1 MTIALVLKYCNLNIR
16 KHVRTTFVTCLSSG
30 CLVTYNSLWYKAIE
44 NPPPPS
50 FPRCYFT
57 MNELK
62 LLFLSF
68 ALTTC
73 SASLSEPWNEEEVE
87 WVRTSI
93 DYVRGSIWPKPQ
105 SYNAS
110 GKVYTL
116 TPSEFSFDS
125 TGETSD
131 VLKEAFTRYSDLVFP
146 DPSEKPKAGLP
157 QITRL
162 SVKVEEKYAPLSLD
176 SDESCK

>member
-1 MTIALVLKYCNLNIR
+1 MFITRLSCDLVCDVKQ
-16 KHVRTTFVTCLSSG
+16 LST
-30 CLVTYNSLWYKAIE
+30 L
-44 NPPPPS
+44 PPELSPS
-50 FPRCYFT
+50 HFK

-62 LLFLSF
+62 LLFLAFS
-68 ALTTC
+68 LTIC
-73 SASLSEPWNEEEVE
+73 SASLSEPWNEGEVE

-146 DPSEKPKAGLP
+146 DLNEKPKAGLP

-162 SVKVEEKYAPLSLD
+162 SVKVEGKYAPLSLD

>member
-1 MTIALVLKYCNLNIR
+1 MI
-16 KHVRTTFVTCLSSG
+16 
-30 CLVTYNSLWYKAIE
+30 
-44 NPPPPS
+44 
-50 FPRCYFT
+50 
-57 MNELK
+57 ELK
-62 LLFLSF
+62 LLFLAF

-73 SASLSEPWNEEEVE
+73 SASLSEPWNEEEEEE

-116 TPSEFSFDS
+116 TSSEFSFDS

-131 VLKEAFTRYSDLVFP
+131 VLKEAFKRYRGLAFP

-157 QITRL
+157 QITQL